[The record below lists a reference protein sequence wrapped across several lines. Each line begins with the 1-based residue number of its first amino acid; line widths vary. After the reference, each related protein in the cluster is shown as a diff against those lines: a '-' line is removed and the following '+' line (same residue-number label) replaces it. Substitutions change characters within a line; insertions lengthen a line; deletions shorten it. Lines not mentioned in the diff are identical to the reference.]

1 MNLQVFRQPFPQ
13 INQESQ
19 MVQEDILNNSTEQQ
33 NEIPEYVPEF
43 KKQLIDR
50 VNGLFEQQLNK
61 PKGLK
66 HLYNALKLGESYEE
80 EIVQYTSLQLH
91 SEHFLSTFEK
101 ILELLHDTKALCLR
115 IPEEKLSDQNNESK
129 NDQNLGEHI
138 TSLKLEVQRQI
149 QKGAKDLTI
158 CKAN

>member
-1 MNLQVFRQPFPQ
+1 M
-13 INQESQ
+13 
-19 MVQEDILNNSTEQQ
+19 
-33 NEIPEYVPEF
+33 
-43 KKQLIDR
+43 
-50 VNGLFEQQLNK
+50 NK

-138 TSLKLEVQRQI
+138 TSLKLEVQR
-149 QKGAKDLTI
+149 
-158 CKAN
+158 